1 MSARIGSSSVS
12 CASAA
17 EALLVCME
25 ARGADVIFGNPG
37 SSEIALIEALADRG
51 SPEFIL
57 GLTEPAAVGMAD
69 GYAAVTRRPAVVTV
83 HAGPGLS
90 NALCALGNAQRG
102 GTPLVV
108 VAGQQDSRHLSQDPI
123 LSADLVALADQY
135 CKSAVQVARPEDVP
149 AEFARSWDLART
161 FPTGPTF
168 LAVPMDVFG
177 AGPVTVTPPAEFVV
191 DVPAQ
196 AATITLVLDL
206 LRQATAPAVVAGD
219 QAGMDGAE
227 DMLSALCAAIDA
239 PLYAEPAAARM
250 VLPFTDPA
258 WRGYLPLSP
267 SGVRA
272 ALADHDVVLVIGAR
286 PFTRWLHED
295 VAALSPEQTLVVADT
310 RSFHPFPCHT
320 VQVPASPAAFIRGLL
335 DALGV
340 DQVTKETSGLGT
352 AAETAAEIA
361 AEIAAESG
369 APLADAAQTA
379 AAAGSPWE
387 ASVAI
392 DVEGRRPTIPAAL
405 AALLAALPSD
415 AAVVDDS
422 VTGEGYVREILERT
436 GVAEYYSC
444 KGGGLGWGVAFAVGV
459 ARARPSRPVLAILG
473 DGTLQYAAPALW
485 TAAHLDLPVVFAVLR
500 NDGYGILKW
509 VERSRRGD
517 DAAAVGLDIED
528 PEADLVALGQAYG
541 VKAARADGVVQIAQ
555 LARAAWPGPYLI
567 DIPVDRAV
575 LDYE

>member
-1 MSARIGSSSVS
+1 
-12 CASAA
+12 
-17 EALLVCME
+17 ME
-25 ARGADVIFGNPG
+25 ARGASVIFGNPG

-69 GYAAVTRRPAVVTV
+69 GYAAVTRTPAVVTV

-149 AEFARSWDLART
+149 AEFARLWDLART

-177 AGPVTVTPPAEFVV
+177 AGPVMVTPPAEVML
-191 DVPAQ
+191 DVPAD
-196 AATITLVLDL
+196 AETIAHVLDL
-206 LRQATAPAVVAGD
+206 VRQAASPAVVAGD

-295 VAALSPEQTLVVADT
+295 VSALSPEQTLVVADP
-310 RSFHPFPCHT
+310 RAFRPFPCRT
-320 VQVPASPAAFIRGLL
+320 VQVPASPAAFISGLL

-340 DQVTKETSGLGT
+340 DRPMKRTSGAE
-352 AAETAAEIA
+352 AAVQIGVLPAEETQATVVAGA
-361 AEIAAESG
+361 PSG
-369 APLADAAQTA
+369 AAVIADA
-379 AAAGSPWE
+379 
-387 ASVAI
+387 
-392 DVEGRRPTIPAAL
+392 EGRRPTIPDAL
-405 AALLAALPSD
+405 AALLAALPAD

-422 VTGEGYVREILERT
+422 VTGEGYAREILERT

-444 KGGGLGWGVAFAVGV
+444 KGGGLGWGVAFALGV

-485 TAAHLDLPVVFAVLR
+485 TAAHLGLSVVFAVLR

-528 PEADLVALGQAYG
+528 PEVDLVALGMAYG
-541 VKAARADGVVQIAQ
+541 VKASRADGPREIEE

>member
-1 MSARIGSSSVS
+1 MSVRAGSNSVS
-12 CASAA
+12 CTSAA
-17 EALLVCME
+17 EALLVSME

-177 AGPVTVTPPAEFVV
+177 AGPVTVSPPAEVV
-191 DVPAQ
+191 LDVPAQ
-196 AATITLVLDL
+196 AETIALVLGL
-206 LRQATAPAVVAGD
+206 LGQAAAPVIVAGD

-227 DMLSALCAAIDA
+227 GLLSALCAATGA

-272 ALADHDVVLVIGAR
+272 VLADHDVVLVIGAR

-295 VAALSPEQTLVVADT
+295 VASLSPDQTLIVADP
-310 RSFHPFPCHT
+310 RPFRPFPCRT
-320 VQVPASPAAFIRGLL
+320 VQAPASPAAFIGGLL

-340 DQVTKETSGLGT
+340 DPLV
-352 AAETAAEIA
+352 AAPS
-361 AEIAAESG
+361 ESG
-369 APLADAAQTA
+369 KDVAPAAVAQA
-379 AAAGSPWE
+379 AAPAAAPSG
-387 ASVAI
+387 ASSV
-392 DVEGRRPTIPAAL
+392 VESEGRRPTIPDAL
-405 AALLAALPSD
+405 AALLAGLPPD

-444 KGGGLGWGVAFAVGV
+444 KGGGLGWGVAFAIGV

-485 TAAHLDLPVVFAVLR
+485 TAAHLDVPVVFAVLR

-517 DAAAVGLDIED
+517 DAHAVGLDIED
-528 PEADLVALGQAYG
+528 PEVDLVALGQAYG
-541 VKAARADGVVQIAQ
+541 VRAARANGPRQIDE